1 MATSRSERGR
11 AAKAGAPRPFRRV
24 LVANRGEIAVRII
37 RACREL
43 GIESV
48 AVYSEPDR
56 SALHVRQADH
66 AYPIGPAAASESY
79 LRIDKLIAAAKES
92 GAEAVH
98 PGYGF
103 LSERAPFAEACVKAG
118 LVFIGPSA
126 NAITKMGD
134 KVEARRLM
142 RAAGVPVVPGSDE
155 ALDSE
160 AEIDR
165 VARDA
170 GFPIMLK
177 AAGGGG
183 GKGMRLVAS
192 PEELKSAIRAA
203 RSEAKSAFGD
213 DRVYVEKAI
222 IRPRHVE
229 VQVLADAHGN
239 TIHLYER
246 ECSIQRRH
254 QKVIE
259 ESPSMAIDQKTREEM
274 GRVAVQAA
282 RAVDYV
288 SAGTIEFLVDQ
299 DRKFYFLEMN
309 TRIQVEHPITEA
321 VTGVDLVRA
330 QIEIAQGLPLRLRQE
345 DIVQRGWAIECRIY
359 AEDPE
364 NNFLPAPG
372 RIDVLRVPSGIGIR
386 DDSGVYEGYEV
397 STFYDPIL
405 SKLVAWGGS
414 RDEAIGR
421 MLRALREYVIVGPT
435 ANIAFHRWALEHPA
449 FRAGDIDTGFIAR
462 HFTPAA
468 LVESA
473 EADLPLIGAALA
485 AVAGAGAST
494 NGTAPPSPSRSR
506 WREIARREALRE

>member
-1 MATSRSERGR
+1 MATSRSER
-11 AAKAGAPRPFRRV
+11 PIRRV
-24 LVANRGEIAVRII
+24 LVANRGEIAVRIM

-56 SALHVRQADH
+56 SALHVRQADR
-66 AYPIGPAAASESY
+66 AYPIGPAPAMESY
-79 LRIDKLIAAAKES
+79 LRIDKLLAVAKES
-92 GAEAVH
+92 AADAVH

-103 LSERAPFAEACVKAG
+103 LSERAPFAKACLDAG
-118 LVFIGPSA
+118 LVFIGPSPA
-126 NAITKMGD
+126 AISAMGD

-142 RAAGVPVVPGSDE
+142 RKAGVPVVPGSDD
-155 ALDSE
+155 ALDSD
-160 AEIDR
+160 AEVERLAGEI
-165 VARDA
+165 
-170 GFPIMLK
+170 GFPVMLK

-183 GKGMRLVAS
+183 GKGMRLVS
-192 PEELKSAIRAA
+192 NPDDLKNALRAA

-229 VQVLADAHGN
+229 VQVLGDMHGHVV
-239 TIHLYER
+239 HLYER

-259 ESPSMAIDQKTREEM
+259 ESPSTAIDQKTRDEM

-282 RAVDYV
+282 KAVDYV

-299 DRKFYFLEMN
+299 DRRFYFLEMN

-330 QIEIAQGLPLRLRQE
+330 QLEIAAGRPLGFRQE
-345 DIVQRGWAIECRIY
+345 DVVQRGWAIECRIY

-386 DDSGVYEGYEV
+386 DDSGVYEGFEV
-397 STFYDPIL
+397 STHYDPIL
-405 SKLVAWGGS
+405 SKLVAWGS
-414 RDEAIGR
+414 NRDEAIGR
-421 MLRALREYVIVGPT
+421 MLRALREYVIVGPVS
-435 ANIAFHRWALEHPA
+435 NVAFHRWALEHPA

-462 HFTPAA
+462 HFQKGA
-468 LVESA
+468 LA
-473 EADLPLIGAALA
+473 GDTTADLPLVGPAVPLA
-485 AVAGAGAST
+485 RDRTPRG
-494 NGTAPPSPSRSR
+494 PP
-506 WREIARREALRE
+506 

>member
-1 MATSRSERGR
+1 MATSPSD
-11 AAKAGAPRPFRRV
+11 RPLFRRV
-24 LVANRGEIAVRII
+24 LVANRGEIAVRVM

-48 AVYSEPDR
+48 AVYSDPDR

-79 LRIDKLIAAAKES
+79 LRIDKLIDVAKKS
-92 GAEAVH
+92 GAEAIH

-103 LSERAPFAEACVKAG
+103 LSERAAFAKAIADAG

-126 NAITKMGD
+126 HAISAMGD
-134 KVEARRLM
+134 KVEARKLM
-142 RAAGVPVVPGSDE
+142 KKAGVPVVPGSDD
-155 ALDSE
+155 ALASDDE
-160 AEIDR
+160 VEKLA
-165 VARDA
+165 ADA
-170 GFPIMLK
+170 GFPVMLK

-183 GKGMRLVAS
+183 GKGMRLVNS
-192 PEELKSAIRAA
+192 PAELKGGLRAA

-222 IRPRHVE
+222 IRPRHIE
-229 VQVLADAHGN
+229 VQVLGDTHGN
-239 TIHLYER
+239 VIHLYER

-259 ESPSMAIDQKTREEM
+259 ESPSLAIDQETREEM

-288 SAGTIEFLVDQ
+288 GAGTIEFLVDQ
-299 DRKFYFLEMN
+299 DRRFYFLEMN

-330 QIEIAQGLPLRLRQE
+330 QIEVAAGRPLRWRQQ

-372 RIDVLRVPSGIGIR
+372 RIEVLHVPSGIGIR
-386 DDSGVYEGYEV
+386 DDSGVYEGFEV
-397 STFYDPIL
+397 STYYDPIL
-405 SKLVAWGGS
+405 SKLVAWGS
-414 RDEAIGR
+414 NRDEAIDR
-421 MLRALREYVIVGPT
+421 MLRALHEYVIVGPV
-435 ANIAFHRWALEHPA
+435 ANVAFHRWALEHPA
-449 FRAGDIDTGFIAR
+449 FRAGEIDTGFIGR
-462 HFTPAA
+462 HYKAGATGNAA
-468 LVESA
+468 D
-473 EADLPLIGAALA
+473 ADLPLIGAALA
-485 AVAGAGAST
+485 AITRGQSSQ
-494 NGTAPPSPSRSR
+494 NGKPAPADSARSR
-506 WREIARREALRE
+506 WRELARREALRE

>member
-1 MATSRSERGR
+1 MATSRSER
-11 AAKAGAPRPFRRV
+11 PIRRV
-24 LVANRGEIAVRII
+24 LVANRGEIAVRIM

-48 AVYSEPDR
+48 AVYSDPDR
-56 SALHVRQADH
+56 SALHVRQADR
-66 AYPIGPAAASESY
+66 AYPIGPAAAAESY
-79 LRIDKLIAAAKES
+79 LRIDKLLAVAKES
-92 GAEAVH
+92 GADAVH

-103 LSERAPFAEACVKAG
+103 LSERAPFAKACLDAG
-118 LVFIGPSA
+118 LVFIGPSPE
-126 NAITKMGD
+126 AISAMGD

-142 RAAGVPVVPGSDE
+142 RKAGVPVVPGSDD
-155 ALDSE
+155 ALDSD
-160 AEIDR
+160 AEVERLASEI
-165 VARDA
+165 
-170 GFPIMLK
+170 GFPVMLK

-183 GKGMRLVAS
+183 GKGMRLVSAAA
-192 PEELKSAIRAA
+192 ELKSGLRAA

-222 IRPRHVE
+222 VRPRHVE
-229 VQVLADAHGN
+229 VQVLGDTHGHVV
-239 TIHLYER
+239 HLYER

-259 ESPSMAIDQKTREEM
+259 ESPSTAIDQKTREEM

-282 RAVDYV
+282 KAVDYV

-299 DRKFYFLEMN
+299 DRRFYFLEMN

-330 QIEIAQGLPLRLRQE
+330 QLEIAAGRPLGFRQE
-345 DIVQRGWAIECRIY
+345 DVVQRGWAIECRIY

-386 DDSGVYEGYEV
+386 DDSGVYEGFEV
-397 STFYDPIL
+397 STHYDPIL
-405 SKLVAWGGS
+405 SKLVAWGS
-414 RDEAIGR
+414 NRDEAIGR
-421 MLRALREYVIVGPT
+421 MLRALREYVIVGPVS
-435 ANIAFHRWALEHPA
+435 NVAFHRWALEHPA

-462 HFTPAA
+462 HFQKGVLAGDTT
-468 LVESA
+468 
-473 EADLPLIGAALA
+473 ADLPLIGAALA
-485 AVAGAGAST
+485 AVARGGTAAGRNGA
-494 NGTAPPSPSRSR
+494 APPSAPRSR
-506 WREIARREALRE
+506 WREIARREALRD

>member
-1 MATSRSERGR
+1 MADAPLFRG
-11 AAKAGAPRPFRRV
+11 V
-24 LVANRGEIAVRII
+24 LVANRGEIAVRIM

-56 SALHVRQADH
+56 SALHVRQADR
-66 AYPIGPAAASESY
+66 AYPIGPAAAAESY
-79 LRIDKLIAAAKES
+79 LRIEKLIAVAKES

-103 LSERAPFAEACVKAG
+103 LSERAAFAQACVDAG
-118 LVFIGPSA
+118 LVFIGPSPA
-126 NAITKMGD
+126 AISAMGD

-142 RAAGVPVVPGSDE
+142 RKAGVPVVPGSDD
-155 ALDSE
+155 ALDSD
-160 AEIDR
+160 AEIER
-165 VARDA
+165 LATSI

-183 GKGMRLVAS
+183 GKGMRLVQAAG
-192 PEELKSAIRAA
+192 ELKSAVRAA

-222 IRPRHVE
+222 IRPRHIE
-229 VQVLADAHGN
+229 VQVLGDAHGN
-239 TIHLYER
+239 VVHLFER

-259 ESPSMAIDQKTREEM
+259 ESPSTALDAATRAEM

-282 RAVDYV
+282 KAVDYV

-299 DRKFYFLEMN
+299 DRRFYFLEMN

-321 VTGVDLVRA
+321 VTGVDLVKA
-330 QIEIAQGLPLRLRQE
+330 QIEVAAGRPLRFRQ
-345 DIVQRGWAIECRIY
+345 DDLGQRGWAIECRIY

-372 RIDVLRVPSGIGIR
+372 RIAVLQVPSGIGIR
-386 DDSGVYEGYEV
+386 DDSGVYEGFEV
-397 STFYDPIL
+397 STYYDPIL
-405 SKLVAWGGS
+405 SKLVAWGGT
-414 RDEAIGR
+414 RDEAIAR
-421 MLRALREYVIVGPT
+421 MLRALAEYVIVGPT
-435 ANIAFHRWALEHPA
+435 ANVAFHRWALQHPA
-449 FRAGDIDTGFIAR
+449 FRAGEIDTGFIAR
-462 HFTPAA
+462 HFSPAA
-468 LVESA
+468 LADASA
-473 EADLPLIGAALA
+473 PDLPLIGAAIA
-485 AVAGAGAST
+485 AATRTAVAT
-494 NGTAPPSPSRSR
+494 NGTRPVEAARTR
-506 WREIARREALRE
+506 WREAARREALRD

>member
-1 MATSRSERGR
+1 MATSPSDR
-11 AAKAGAPRPFRRV
+11 ASRPLFRRV
-24 LVANRGEIAVRII
+24 LIANRGEIAVRIM

-48 AVYSEPDR
+48 AVFSEPDR
-56 SALHVRQADH
+56 TALHVRQADR
-66 AYPIGPAAASESY
+66 AYPIGPAAAAESY
-79 LRIDKLIAAAKES
+79 LRIDKLIAVAERA
-92 GAEAVH
+92 GAEAIH

-103 LSERAPFAEACVKAG
+103 LSERAEFAQACADAG

-126 NAITKMGD
+126 RAIAAMGD

-142 RAAGVPVVPGSDE
+142 RKAGVPIVPGSDG
-155 ALDSE
+155 ALASDDE
-160 AEIDR
+160 VGRIAGDI
-165 VARDA
+165 
-170 GFPIMLK
+170 GFPVMLK

-183 GKGMRLVAS
+183 GKGMRLVQAAG
-192 PEELKSAIRAA
+192 ELKGALRAA
-203 RSEAKSAFGD
+203 RSEARSAFGD

-222 IRPRHVE
+222 VRPRHIE
-229 VQVLADAHGN
+229 VQVLGDTRGSVV
-239 TIHLYER
+239 HLYER

-259 ESPSMAIDQKTREEM
+259 ESPSTAIDQETRETM

-299 DRKFYFLEMN
+299 ERRFYFLEMN

-330 QIEIAQGLPLRLRQE
+330 QIEIAAGRPLGFRQE
-345 DIVQRGWAIECRIY
+345 DVVQRGWAIECRIY

-386 DDSGVYEGYEV
+386 DDSGVYEGFEV
-397 STFYDPIL
+397 STHYDPIL
-405 SKLVAWGGS
+405 SKLVAWGS
-414 RDEAIGR
+414 NRDEAIGR
-421 MLRALREYVIVGPT
+421 MLRALREYVIVGPVS
-435 ANIAFHRWALEHPA
+435 NVAFHRWALEQPA
-449 FRAGDIDTGFIAR
+449 FRAGEIDTGFIAR
-462 HFTPAA
+462 HFKPGA
-468 LVESA
+468 LDRDTA
-473 EADLPLIGAALA
+473 ADLPLIGATIAALTRATA
-485 AVAGAGAST
+485 ADAL
-494 NGTAPPSPSRSR
+494 NGSRPPAAPRSR
-506 WREIARREALRE
+506 WRELARREALRE

>member
-1 MATSRSERGR
+1 MATSRSER
-11 AAKAGAPRPFRRV
+11 PIRRV
-24 LVANRGEIAVRII
+24 LVANRGEIAVRIM

-56 SALHVRQADH
+56 SALHVRQADR
-66 AYPIGPAAASESY
+66 AYPIGPAAAAESY
-79 LRIDKLIAAAKES
+79 LRIDKLIAVAKES
-92 GAEAVH
+92 GADAVH

-103 LSERAPFAEACVKAG
+103 LSERAPFAQACLDAG
-118 LVFIGPSA
+118 LVFIGPSPQ
-126 NAITKMGD
+126 AISAMGD

-142 RAAGVPVVPGSDE
+142 RKAGVPVVPGSDD
-155 ALDSE
+155 ALDSD
-160 AEIDR
+160 AEVERLATDI
-165 VARDA
+165 
-170 GFPIMLK
+170 GFPVMLK

-192 PEELKSAIRAA
+192 AAELKSGLRAA

-222 IRPRHVE
+222 VRPRHVE
-229 VQVLADAHGN
+229 VQVLGDTHGHVV
-239 TIHLYER
+239 HLYER

-259 ESPSMAIDQKTREEM
+259 ESPSTAIDQKTREEM

-282 RAVDYV
+282 KAVDYV

-299 DRKFYFLEMN
+299 DRRFYFLEMN

-330 QIEIAQGLPLRLRQE
+330 QLEIAAGRPLGFRQE
-345 DIVQRGWAIECRIY
+345 DVVQRGWAIECRIY

-386 DDSGVYEGYEV
+386 DDSGVYEGFEV
-397 STFYDPIL
+397 STHYDPIL
-405 SKLVAWGGS
+405 SKLVAWGS
-414 RDEAIGR
+414 NRDEAIGR
-421 MLRALREYVIVGPT
+421 MLRALREYVIVGPV
-435 ANIAFHRWALEHPA
+435 ANVAFHRWALEHPA

-462 HFTPAA
+462 HFQKGVLAGDAT
-468 LVESA
+468 
-473 EADLPLIGAALA
+473 ADLPLIGAALA
-485 AVAGAGAST
+485 AVERA
-494 NGTAPPSPSRSR
+494 GTAAGRNGSGPASAPRSR
-506 WREIARREALRE
+506 WREIARREALRD